1 MTYLFISKDPKI
13 AMYIEEM
20 AKWMESHSD
29 CPPKKIH
36 SLFVQEHEKI
46 QSLFEPYPEIV
57 FHEDPAKWAE
67 LLASSWGIIEEPELM
82 FV

>member
-1 MTYLFISKDPKI
+1 
-13 AMYIEEM
+13 MYIDEM
-20 AKWMESHSD
+20 AKWMEENSD
-29 CPPKKIH
+29 CSSEEIY

-67 LLASSWGIIEEPELM
+67 LLASSWGIIEESELV